1 MKNVRFI
8 VTLIIGGSFSIAN
21 IGIFLFSTFKA
32 SPQYSHP
39 VQIAALAISVLII
52 IFLIIALTDI
62 ALKMLPSPI
71 LTKNDRIFTT
81 IYMRDIFA
89 KSKQIVIDREKTFR
103 AFVSVEEY
111 PQKIILPLEESKNIT
126 ILYDEKAQILSFYTQ
141 KPPISLPVIL
151 CGSQKI
157 SASTL
162 IFYSGS
168 HGPLSLC
175 NTFKTIDPPADM
187 TVIQEIIDTIKTN
200 NIDITAPV
208 YIDGSLF
215 TDIVQSGK
223 IIGEMNLKE
232 KFLLMIMNIFGETEL
247 YSSMD
252 FIQTLSNLLFKSM
265 RSRFSTTGTL
275 WPVKGYHIVE
285 THERDNLAEVST
297 DE

>member
-1 MKNVRFI
+1 MKSVRFF
-8 VTLIIGGSFSIAN
+8 VTMIIGGSFLIAN
-21 IGIFLFSTFKA
+21 IEIFLFLTFKA
-32 SPQYSHP
+32 FPQYSIP
-39 VQIAALAISVLII
+39 VKVAALAISVLII
-52 IFLIIALTDI
+52 FFLIIALTNI

-111 PQKIILPLEESKNIT
+111 PQKIILPREESKNIT
-126 ILYDEKAQILSFYTQ
+126 ILYDEKEKILSFYTL

-151 CGSQKI
+151 CGSQKV

-215 TDIVQSGK
+215 TDIVQGGK
-223 IIGEMNLKE
+223 IIGTMSFKE
-232 KFLLMIMNIFGETEL
+232 KLLLMIMNIFGETEL

-265 RSRFSTTGTL
+265 RSRFPTTGTL

-285 THERDNLAEVST
+285 THERDNPAEANINK
-297 DE
+297 